1 MEEVVRK
8 LFSEDSKENIRLY
21 SNNGVLSTFEQVALI
36 PLEENGEKE
45 IYAILHPIEEFIPD
59 DEALVFK
66 LIGSENLDEL
76 QLVKDENIIDQVF
89 EEYYRLVE
97 ENNS

>member
-45 IYAILHPIEEFIPD
+45 IYAILHPIDSIVED
-59 DEALVFK
+59 DEALVFQ
-66 LIGSENLDEL
+66 LIGEEHLDGL
-76 QLVKDENIIDQVF
+76 SLISDDDIIDKVF
-89 EEYYRLVE
+89 NEYYRLVE